1 MNKLTTRFNAK
12 KPAFAS
18 VMMSAVVA
26 AQAAIPDSVKTE
38 IGTAKTDV
46 TELAGLVLGVL
57 VVAFGY
63 KMIKRFL

>member
-1 MNKLTTRFNAK
+1 MNKLVTSFNAK
-12 KPAFAS
+12 KAAFAS

-26 AQAAIPDSVKTE
+26 AQAAIPEAVKTE

-46 TELAGLVLGVL
+46 QELAGLVLGVL

>member
-12 KPAFAS
+12 KAALAS

-26 AQAAIPDSVKTE
+26 AQAAIPEAVKTE

>member
-12 KPAFAS
+12 KAALAS

-26 AQAAIPDSVKTE
+26 AQAAIPESVKTE

>member
-12 KPAFAS
+12 KAAFAS
-18 VMMSAVVA
+18 VMLSAVVA

>member
-12 KPAFAS
+12 KAAFAS
-18 VMMSAVVA
+18 VMMGAVVA

>member
-1 MNKLTTRFNAK
+1 MNKLVTSFNAK
-12 KPAFAS
+12 KAAFAS

-26 AQAAIPDSVKTE
+26 AQAAIPEAVKTE
-38 IGTAKTDV
+38 IGTSKTDV